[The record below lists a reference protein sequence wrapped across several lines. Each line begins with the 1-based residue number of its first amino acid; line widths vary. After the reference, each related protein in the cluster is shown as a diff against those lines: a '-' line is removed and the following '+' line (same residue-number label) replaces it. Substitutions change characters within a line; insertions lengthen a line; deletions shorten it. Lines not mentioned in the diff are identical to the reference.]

1 VLESVFTFLFKYAP
15 DLYRRGDVALVVPG
29 GLRFWAILAAVVAG
43 AAALTYASARARTAP
58 RDRLIL
64 GALRMGVVA
73 LFLVALLRPVLV
85 VSTTVPQRSFVAVL
99 VDDSRSM
106 ALPDRDGDPRGLA
119 AAAAFAEGAEVRG
132 ALEERFG
139 LRFFAFGRT
148 LERISGPEALVF
160 QASETHLGRAL
171 ERVREE
177 LSGVPLAGIVLVS
190 DGGDNGPGGLSPA
203 LLALR
208 GAGVPV
214 FPVVAGDP
222 EPIPDVQV
230 SRVELPGSARRGSSI
245 EADVGVTQTGFAGRE
260 VELVVEDRG
269 RIVTTRPL
277 TLPPDGETRSVRV
290 RIDMD
295 DPGPRDLRFRIPV
308 QEEERIDRNN
318 EAAALVVV
326 DERRDRILYV
336 EGEPRHEVAFL
347 RRAVADDP
355 GLELVLLQRSYQER
369 FLRLDVED
377 ADELATGFPRTRE
390 ELFRYRGIVLGSVEA
405 AFFSP
410 DQLRMLADFVGVRGG
425 GLLTLGG
432 RRALAQGGY
441 VGTAVADVLPVVL
454 ELPPGGEERWGEL
467 TVLPTRAGAT
477 HGMLQLAATEEESAA
492 RWEGLPPL
500 STFNPVSRVKP
511 GATTLLTGRGDAFA
525 GEQVVLAWQRFGR
538 GRSVAFPVWD
548 LWTWRMHADI
558 PLEDLT
564 HETLVRQL
572 LRFTVDGT
580 PDPVTASLPA
590 RVVEPGTP
598 AELRVTVR
606 DSAYVEVNGASV
618 RARVIAPDGAE
629 SDLALDPSP
638 REDGV
643 YTGFVPTTLEGIHE
657 VEVAASRGGEPL
669 GDAGGFF
676 RAGEPDVEFRD
687 PAVRAGLLR
696 RVAEETGGRLHTLET
711 LDRLPDDITLSGGGI
726 AVDEEFPLWDMP
738 ILLLLL
744 LGLLA
749 GEWGFR
755 RLRGLA

>member
-1 VLESVFTFLFKYAP
+1 
-15 DLYRRGDVALVVPG
+15 
-29 GLRFWAILAAVVAG
+29 
-43 AAALTYASARARTAP
+43 
-58 RDRLIL
+58 
-64 GALRMGVVA
+64 
-73 LFLVALLRPVLV
+73 
-85 VSTTVPQRSFVAVL
+85 
-99 VDDSRSM
+99 
-106 ALPDRDGDPRGLA
+106 
-119 AAAAFAEGAEVRG
+119 
-132 ALEERFG
+132 
-139 LRFFAFGRT
+139 
-148 LERISGPEALVF
+148 
-160 QASETHLGRAL
+160 
-171 ERVREE
+171 
-177 LSGVPLAGIVLVS
+177 
-190 DGGDNGPGGLSPA
+190 
-203 LLALR
+203 
-208 GAGVPV
+208 
-214 FPVVAGDP
+214 
-222 EPIPDVQV
+222 
-230 SRVELPGSARRGSSI
+230 
-245 EADVGVTQTGFAGRE
+245 
-260 VELVVEDRG
+260 
-269 RIVTTRPL
+269 
-277 TLPPDGETRSVRV
+277 
-290 RIDMD
+290 
-295 DPGPRDLRFRIPV
+295 
-308 QEEERIDRNN
+308 
-318 EAAALVVV
+318 V

-405 AFFSP
+405 AFFTP